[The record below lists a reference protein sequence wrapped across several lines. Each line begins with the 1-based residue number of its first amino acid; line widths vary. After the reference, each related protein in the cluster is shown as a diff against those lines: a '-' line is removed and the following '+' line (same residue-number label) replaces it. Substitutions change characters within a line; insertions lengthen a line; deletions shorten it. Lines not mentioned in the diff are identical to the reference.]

1 MWKLKCLICGASV
14 IFVGGLFS
22 TFFIQ
27 ILCWCVQTA
36 VVSHIF
42 ALLNLEKCLLYCR
55 LKYSDPWKWVHTTF
69 LDINC
74 PDCWNYFDVNVS
86 VSVNDEVTWACPEL
100 TCNTQGLIWFPW
112 PCRHRFSLRCFNMT
126 ILWFPLFVNPN
137 MKRLLDVA
145 WSPPTELLPSCCIF
159 FNSQAKS
166 REI

>member
-1 MWKLKCLICGASV
+1 MPHLW
-14 IFVGGLFS
+14 GLCH
-22 TFFIQ
+22 
-27 ILCWCVQTA
+27 LCWWTLFYLF
-36 VVSHIF
+36 H
-42 ALLNLEKCLLYCR
+42 
-55 LKYSDPWKWVHTTF
+55 SDPLLMRTNSSCFPYFCSPKFRKVSSVLQAKIQWSMKMSPYYVSWYK
-69 LDINC
+69 L
-74 PDCWNYFDVNVS
+74 PRLLKLFDVNVN

-100 TCNTQGLIWFPW
+100 TCNIQGLIWFPW

-137 MKRLLDVA
+137 MKRLLHVA